1 MRPAARSNRIEGL
14 DLQRHRRLRDEQLL
28 GGFAKI
34 EVFGDSAK
42 DFEAKILKLRHG
54 WLTE

>member
-1 MRPAARSNRIEGL
+1 LASAIGPTAAIAL
-14 DLQRHRRLRDEQLL
+14 PPQLL